1 MSKDSVDPMRT
12 YAWIGLG
19 LLCVQMAEQSL
30 QSAIQTV
37 LDDEDVRLAEQSE
50 PERKQ
55 TLGDFLKRLKKR
67 VKLPVHFKEEL
78 YTFLR
83 VRNQLVHE
91 FDFKLGTDEGRKA
104 SNLFIQELAFRAISI
119 SGLMMTVFQVCARD
133 EYDEEFYDKRFF
145 PEMENEH
152 MQQMLKFFEQ
162 HHGGLARE
170 ILAGRN
176 KVLSKT
182 KTRVRSR

>member
-83 VRNQLVHE
+83 MRNQLVHE

-104 SNLFIQELAFRAISI
+104 SNLFI
-119 SGLMMTVFQVCARD
+119 
-133 EYDEEFYDKRFF
+133 
-145 PEMENEH
+145 
-152 MQQMLKFFEQ
+152 
-162 HHGGLARE
+162 
-170 ILAGRN
+170 
-176 KVLSKT
+176 
-182 KTRVRSR
+182 